1 MREQT
6 LRLLIVVVLALGCAD
21 TTTSQTIEPDG
32 PGLPSVPAP
41 VITAEARTA
50 LARMSAYLVEAKSLG
65 FSADVVY
72 DVVGFDGQKIQY
84 ETQAQADWTHAG
96 QLRINVDGDERQNQI
111 YFNEGQVTFLD
122 KVTNVYATDAVEGG
136 LDAALDEMFVRLELR
151 VPLADLM
158 YSDPYATLMKSAI
171 SGRQVGIN
179 QVRGVDCIHLA
190 FVAKDVAHLELANPR
205 VALFLGR
212 RRVDRQHLLFHLQRR
227 ILALLQDLGLTLTVL
242 QLLECCRV
250 EIRPELREGRLL
262 PVLGE
267 VQLQRTRDRAHRLAL
282 RRATDA
288 RHR

>member
-151 VPLADLM
+151 VSPGGPDVFGPVCDANEVCDLGTPSRNQPGARRGLHPSRVRSEGARLADL
-158 YSDPYATLMKSAI
+158 
-171 SGRQVGIN
+171 
-179 QVRGVDCIHLA
+179 
-190 FVAKDVAHLELANPR
+190 
-205 VALFLGR
+205 
-212 RRVDRQHLLFHLQRR
+212 DRH
-227 ILALLQDLGLTLTVL
+227 G
-242 QLLECCRV
+242 
-250 EIRPELREGRLL
+250 
-262 PVLGE
+262 
-267 VQLQRTRDRAHRLAL
+267 
-282 RRATDA
+282 
-288 RHR
+288 